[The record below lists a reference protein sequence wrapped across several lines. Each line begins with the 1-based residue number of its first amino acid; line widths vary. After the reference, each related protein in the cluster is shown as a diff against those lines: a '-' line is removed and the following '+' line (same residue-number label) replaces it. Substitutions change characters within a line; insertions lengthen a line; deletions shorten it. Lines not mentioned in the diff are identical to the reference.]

1 MKIWVDDV
9 RPAPVGYVW
18 CKSTYE
24 ALRVIRANKS
34 DIETIDLDHD
44 AGEYVY
50 DGGDFINVLNELERL
65 SRPLNKVNGIPFHS
79 NWHFWCQGIK
89 FRLHSMNPVGVQN
102 MRAIIQK
109 NGWKEV
115 F

>member
-9 RPAPVGYVW
+9 RPAPNGYVW

-24 ALRVIRANKS
+24 ALRVIRGNKS
-34 DIETIDLDHD
+34 DIEMIDLDHD

-50 DGGDFINVLNELERL
+50 DGGDFINVLTELERIA
-65 SRPLNKVNGIPFHS
+65 RKTNIIKGVEFYNF
-79 NWHFWCQGIK
+79 WHQRCKEIK
-89 FRLHSMNPVGVQN
+89 FRLHSMNPVGLQN